1 MATYSAP
8 ATFDEFVKQYDHF
21 ITVTIYRVS
30 RGSVR
35 SAELEDLKQAVY
47 TRAVEKDYLAGYSP
61 EKGSFSTY
69 LFWLIRSVV
78 VNQFDKN
85 TRNPLNMAIGTRTSP
100 EMGFKLGKGWT
111 RTDSDRTGRL
121 VLEAHADFQD
131 TTFERRQVTQDVLAR
146 LDQCVRELQDGEDL
160 SAVLRLLY
168 EGFEPREIARRIGR
182 TSAVVKEYRKTLQAL
197 LQKQLGEHVA

>member
-21 ITVTIYRVS
+21 ITVSIYRVS

-35 SAELEDLKQAVY
+35 SDDLDDLKQAVY
-47 TRAVEKDYLAGYSP
+47 ARVVEKNYLAGYAP

-85 TRNPLNMAIGTRTSP
+85 TRNPLNMAVGT
-100 EMGFKLGKGWT
+100 KGAPGMVAEKAF
-111 RTDSDRTGRL
+111 RSESSISDGRL

-131 TTFERRQVTQDVLAR
+131 AAFERRQLTQDIMAR
-146 LDQCVRELQDGEDL
+146 LTQCASELEDGEDL
-160 SAVLRLLY
+160 STVLRLLY
-168 EGFEPREIARRIGR
+168 EGFEPREIARRLGR
-182 TSAVVKEYRKTLQAL
+182 TTAVVAEYRETLRNL
-197 LQKQLGEHVA
+197 LQTRLGVVA